1 MKPED
6 FNRRSERAP
15 AVRSPSSRRALLASA
30 LLVLAVL
37 IALDL
42 MRADS
47 LILGA
52 WEQVAPRDDPPA
64 WQRLDER
71 SLPRPRV
78 E

>member
-1 MKPED
+1 
-6 FNRRSERAP
+6 
-15 AVRSPSSRRALLASA
+15 VLASA